1 LLRKVERVPGVEV
14 PFAKALVRQGVGVTI
29 ADEITARSGAMTG
42 IRQFDL
48 QPALTF
54 EVGLLHFDSMPL
66 SVGASRFAKHLDR
79 VLKGFL
85 TGP

>member
-1 LLRKVERVPGVEV
+1 VERVPGVEV

-66 SVGASRFAKHLDR
+66 SVGASRFAKHLGR
-79 VLKGFL
+79 VLKEFL
-85 TGP
+85 TDP